1 MNSISHT
8 SRSSSA
14 ARRIRLTALAVVLGA
29 AGLAY
34 AATPASVPSAKI
46 EIKRDAAVVDRT
58 KSEPS
63 SYAPVVK
70 RVAPSVVKITT
81 ETRARRAAR
90 NGPGQEF
97 PGFDNPMFREFFGGR
112 MPEMPRTPQGG
123 LGSGVII
130 SADGYIATNNHVIQG
145 ADRVTVALDDGRE
158 LSAKVVGRDPQ
169 TDIAVIKVDATGL
182 PAITFADSG
191 KTEVGDR
198 AIAIGNPFG
207 IGETVTTGIIS
218 AKGRRPGLGLA
229 YEDFIQT
236 DAAINPG
243 NSGGALVDLD
253 GRLIGINT
261 AILSRSGGFQGVGL
275 AVPSNLVAHVADS
288 LVKRG
293 KVVRGFLGVT
303 AQDITPGLA
312 ESLRVPARAGAL
324 VADVQPGSPAEKAGL
339 ASGDIITAV
348 DGQKVEDANRLTFA
362 VGAIAPGTEVELRI
376 LRDGKESTLK
386 ATTAERPR
394 SARAGRFEEDP
405 ADTMLPGGD
414 EGVLTGVA
422 VGDIDR
428 DARRAMN
435 LPSRLSGALVTE
447 VDPESAAARAG
458 VRPGDVIL
466 EINRQPVAD
475 AEEAVRL
482 SREAEGRKTL
492 LKLWSRGSTVFV
504 VVDESDEAPAN

>member
-1 MNSISHT
+1 MNSVSQP
-8 SRSSSA
+8 SRSSPA
-14 ARRIRLTALAVVLGA
+14 ARRLRLAALALLLGG

-34 AATPASVPSAKI
+34 AATPASASKI
-46 EIKRDAAVVDRT
+46 EIKRDAAAVDRS
-58 KSEPS
+58 KAEPS

-81 ETRARRAAR
+81 ETRASRVAR
-90 NGPGQEF
+90 TGPGQEF

-130 SADGYIATNNHVIQG
+130 SADGYIATNNHVVQG

-169 TDIAVIKVDATGL
+169 TDIAVIKVEATGL

-243 NSGGALVDLD
+243 NSGGALIDLD

-275 AVPSNLVAHVADS
+275 AVPSNLVANVADS

-312 ESLRVPARAGAL
+312 ESLRVPAKAGAL

-339 ASGDIITAV
+339 ASGDIIVAV

-405 ADTMLPGGD
+405 SDQTMPGGD

-435 LPSRLSGALVTE
+435 LPPRLNGAMVTE

-458 VRPGDVIL
+458 LRSGDVIL
-466 EINRQPVAD
+466 EINRRPVAD
-475 AEEAVRL
+475 AEEVVRL

-504 VVDESDEAPAN
+504 VVDETDEAPAN

>member
-1 MNSISHT
+1 MNSVSPT
-8 SRSSSA
+8 SSSA
-14 ARRIRLTALAVVLGA
+14 SVARRIRLAALAFLLGGAGFALA
-29 AGLAY
+29 AA
-34 AATPASVPSAKI
+34 PASVAKI
-46 EIKRDAAVVDRT
+46 EIKRDAATVDRT

-81 ETRARRAAR
+81 ETRARRVAR
-90 NGPGQEF
+90 MGPGQEF
-97 PGFDNPMFREFFGGR
+97 PGFDNPMFRQFFGGR
-112 MPEMPRTPQGG
+112 VPEMPAPPQGG

-145 ADRVTVALDDGRE
+145 ADRVTVSFDDGRE

-169 TDIAVIKVDATGL
+169 TDIAVIKVEATGL

-243 NSGGALVDLD
+243 NSGGPLVDLE

-303 AQDITPGLA
+303 AQDITPSLA
-312 ESLRVPARAGAL
+312 EGLGVSPRAGAL

-339 ASGDIITAV
+339 ASGDIIVAV
-348 DGQKVEDANRLTFA
+348 DGEKVEDANRLTFT
-362 VGAIAPGTEVELRI
+362 VGAIAPGTAVELRI
-376 LRDGKESTLK
+376 LRDGKENTLK

-394 SARAGRFEEDP
+394 TNRAGRSNEDP
-405 ADTMLPGGD
+405 SERSLQGGD

-435 LPSRLSGALVTE
+435 LPARLAGAVVTE

-458 VRPGDVIL
+458 LRAGDVIL
-466 EINRQPVAD
+466 EINRRPVAD

-482 SREAEGRKTL
+482 SQEAEGRKTL
-492 LKLWSRGSTVFV
+492 LKLWSRGTTVFV
-504 VVDESDEAPAN
+504 VVDETEDAPAN

>member
-14 ARRIRLTALAVVLGA
+14 ARRICLTALAVVLGA

-34 AATPASVPSAKI
+34 AAAPASAPSAKI

-63 SYAPVVK
+63 SYSPMVK

-81 ETRARRAAR
+81 ETRARRVSR
-90 NGPGQEF
+90 MGPGQEF

-112 MPEMPRTPQGG
+112 IPEMPAPPQGG

-145 ADRVTVALDDGRE
+145 ADRVTVTLDDGRE
-158 LSAKVVGRDPQ
+158 LAAKVVGRDPQ
-169 TDIAVIKVDATGL
+169 TDIAVIKVEATGL
-182 PAITFADSG
+182 PAIAFADSG

-243 NSGGALVDLD
+243 NSGGPLVDLD

-303 AQDITPGLA
+303 AQDITPSLA
-312 ESLRVPARAGAL
+312 EGLGVAPRAGAL
-324 VADVQPGSPAEKAGL
+324 VADVQPGSPADKAGL
-339 ASGDIITAV
+339 ASGDVITAV

-362 VGAIAPGTEVELRI
+362 VGAIPPGTAVELQI
-376 LRDGKESTLK
+376 LRDGKASTLK

-394 SARAGRFEEDP
+394 TNRPGRFEEDP
-405 ADTMLPGGD
+405 SEGSIHAAD
-414 EGVLTGVA
+414 EGVLNGVA
-422 VGDIDR
+422 VGDIVR

-435 LPSRLSGALVTE
+435 LPSRLVGAVVTE

-458 VRPGDVIL
+458 IRAGDVIL
-466 EINRQPVAD
+466 EINRRPVAD

-482 SREAEGRKTL
+482 SKEAEGRKTL
-492 LKLWSRGSTVFV
+492 LKLWSRGTTVFV
-504 VVDESDEAPAN
+504 VVDETGEVPAN